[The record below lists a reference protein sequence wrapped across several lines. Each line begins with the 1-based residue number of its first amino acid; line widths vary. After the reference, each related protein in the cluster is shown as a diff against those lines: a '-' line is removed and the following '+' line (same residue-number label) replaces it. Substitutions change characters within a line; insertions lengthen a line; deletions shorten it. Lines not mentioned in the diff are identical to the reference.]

1 MTNTV
6 EARKGGLIGWRIAAW
21 VGAGLILLLPLV
33 AMRFSSEVNWTAY
46 DFVVA
51 AIMLGALVG
60 AFELVVRLSGSLP
73 YRAAVVVAAGAT
85 FLMVWAQ
92 GAVGLVGSENDL
104 FNLLFLAPLLVGA
117 AGCFI
122 VGFKARGMSRVLAAM
137 AVIQAITLAIGYAV
151 TRDADAFLI
160 AFWVFAWSLS
170 AWLYSRA
177 ARIAETA

>member
-137 AVIQAITLAIGYAV
+137 AVIQAITLAIGYAA

>member
-6 EARKGGLIGWRIAAW
+6 EARKGGLAGWRIAAW
-21 VGAGLILLLPLV
+21 VGAGLILLLPLA
-33 AMRFSSEVNWTAY
+33 AMQFSTEVNWSAF

-60 AFELVVRLSGSLP
+60 AFELVVRLSGSMP

-85 FLMVWAQ
+85 FLMVWIQ

-117 AGCFI
+117 TGCFI
-122 VGFKARGMSRVLAAM
+122 AGFKAGGMSRALAAM

-160 AFWVFAWSLS
+160 AFWVFAWALS
-170 AWLYSRA
+170 AWLFSRA
-177 ARIAETA
+177 DRRPEAA

>member
-6 EARKGGLIGWRIAAW
+6 EARKGGLVGWRIAAW
-21 VGAGLILLLPLV
+21 VGAGLILLLPLA
-33 AMRFSSEVNWTAY
+33 AMQFTRQVNWTAY

-85 FLMVWAQ
+85 FLMVWVQ
-92 GAVGLVGSENDL
+92 GAVGLAGSENDL
-104 FNLLFLAPLLVGA
+104 FNLLFLLPLLVGA

-122 VGFKARGMSRVLAAM
+122 AGFKAGGMSRVLAAM

-151 TRDADAFLI
+151 TRDADSFLI
-160 AFWVFAWSLS
+160 AFWVFAWTLS
-170 AWLYSRA
+170 AWLFAKA
-177 ARIAETA
+177 ARITAEG